1 MTAKTPQNIIA
12 VELRQ
17 PQIQYEQ
24 IEHRL
29 PQGVIRVL
37 AAANTV
43 DGIPRLAK
51 AELERLPQGGI
62 VFGNQD
68 PQGFLPCDRPPSV
81 IDIAATQQLHDRIL

>member
-17 PQIQYEQ
+17 TQIQYEQ
-24 IEHRL
+24 IEYRL

-37 AAANTV
+37 AAANAV
-43 DGIPRLAK
+43 DRIPGLNK
-51 AELERLPQGGI
+51 AELESLPQGGI

-68 PQGFLPCDRPPSV
+68 PQGFLPCDSPHSV
-81 IDIAATQQLHDRIL
+81 LEIAAMQQLHDRIL